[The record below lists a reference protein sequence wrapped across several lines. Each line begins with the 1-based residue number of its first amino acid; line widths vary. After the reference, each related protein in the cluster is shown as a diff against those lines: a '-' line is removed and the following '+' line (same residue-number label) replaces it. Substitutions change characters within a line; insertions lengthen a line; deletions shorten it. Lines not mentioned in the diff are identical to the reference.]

1 MKKLLVLTTGGTIA
15 STKTAQGLAPGMT
28 ANELM
33 TYVVPRDN
41 VTISVENIMGKD
53 STNMQPEDWLIIARR
68 ILEQQDEFDG
78 FVVTHGTDTMGY
90 TAAAL
95 SYLLYGIKRP
105 VVLTGSQIP
114 ISEIQSDAIRNLDDA
129 VTFASQTH
137 LTGVYLVFNGLVM
150 MGTRAVKT
158 KTKSYDAFD

>member
-1 MKKLLVLTTGGTIA
+1 MGEKPMKKLLVLTTGGTIA

-78 FVVTHGTDTMGY
+78 FVVTHGTDTIDRKS
-90 TAAAL
+90 TRL
-95 SYLLYGIKRP
+95 NSSHVSISY
-105 VVLTGSQIP
+105 
-114 ISEIQSDAIRNLDDA
+114 A
-129 VTFASQTH
+129 VFC
-137 LTGVYLVFNGLVM
+137 L
-150 MGTRAVKT
+150 K
-158 KTKSYDAFD
+158 